1 MKQPISFFE
10 NYKFY
15 KIRINAKRMELDM
28 VDSNDA
34 EIAMQIMD
42 DIAECQRKMI
52 EIEHAIA
59 THKDHADRRDSKKRR
74 ELREEQLFLESRY
87 IAGMTMEKTAEAMHV
102 SRDTAYRI
110 RRRLV

>member
-1 MKQPISFFE
+1 MKQSISFFE

-15 KIRINAKRMELDM
+15 KTRINAKRMELDM
-28 VDSNDA
+28 VDNNDT
-34 EIAMQIMD
+34 EIATQIMD
-42 DIAECQRKMI
+42 DIADCQRKMN
-52 EIEHAIA
+52 EIEHAVA
-59 THKDHADRRDSKKRR
+59 THTDHAERGNARQRR